1 MENSELKK
9 QLHRYIDMI
18 DDEVQLELLNDVVQ
32 SYVTKQPDILDL
44 LTPDELEGLKKSIEQ
59 ADKGET
65 ISHEEVMKMANE
77 WDSEEIKIIWKKN
90 AVADYN
96 KVINYLI
103 KNWPEKVAINFK
115 ETTQSKLK
123 VLAKYPLTGLLHKKS

>member
-18 DDEVQLELLNDVVQ
+18 EDEAQLELLNDVVQ

-77 WDSEEIKIIWKKN
+77 WIQRK
-90 AVADYN
+90 
-96 KVINYLI
+96 
-103 KNWPEKVAINFK
+103 
-115 ETTQSKLK
+115 
-123 VLAKYPLTGLLHKKS
+123 